1 MTIFTLPTPS
11 IYFSTLLP
19 IRICALFLKHSKQK
33 SLSLIQVLLGLGLS
47 WSVIHIPVWF
57 KYKYHSVVE
66 DWHSFTQKQSNSF
79 SSIVSMSLFHA
90 GILNSLNICIC
101 LVVSDK
107 HYFLEVIYLLWLLQ
121 SLPSHFIY
129 LRIFRDGSDIDIPFK
144 AESSNISYYLYTN
157 YYIFALIA
165 RYPYISDENLV
176 MHWPRGF

>member
-19 IRICALFLKHSKQK
+19 LQICALFLKHEKQK
-33 SLSLIQVLLGLGLS
+33 SFSLVQVLLGMGLS

-66 DWHSFTQKQSNSF
+66 NWHSFTQKQSNSY
-79 SSIVSMSLFHA
+79 SSMYPYVSMSLFHA

-101 LVVSDK
+101 LVASDK
-107 HYFLEVIYLLWLLQ
+107 HYFLEGIYLLWLLQ
-121 SLPSHFIY
+121 SLPSLFIY
-129 LRIFRDGSDIDIPFK
+129 LRIFREGSDIDIPFK

-157 YYIFALIA
+157 YYIFVLIA
-165 RYPYISDENLV
+165 RYP
-176 MHWPRGF
+176 